1 MAYFL
6 LDLASCTTVHAASAR
21 RAQCRAG
28 ISSQKRID
36 IIAIFFGR
44 IDIFKRYI
52 GKFQIPFFMMNV
64 TAKSIKNMST

>member
-1 MAYFL
+1 M
-6 LDLASCTTVHAASAR
+6 CV
-21 RAQCRAG
+21 RAG

-52 GKFQIPFFMMNV
+52 GKLQIPFFMMNV
-64 TAKSIKNMST
+64 IAKSIRNMST